1 MRTSNW
7 KDVAELIGITA
18 IVGSLIFVGFQMRQD
33 KLIAE
38 AQIYADRDDT
48 TINLAEVIGEN
59 SEVWKKGLNGEDLD
73 ASEQLTF
80 DSLARAYY
88 LSRVFRYE
96 RAQRLGIGDPERLA
110 NFTAFHLY
118 MYPGLRRAFERQQAK
133 FELMN
138 QAFGYP
144 VTTGLT
150 REIYR
155 ILPELDAAAP
165 KLPERDYVLF

>member
-1 MRTSNW
+1 MKTTNW
-7 KDVAELIGITA
+7 KDIAELIGIAA

-38 AQIYADRDDT
+38 AQIYTEGDDT
-48 TINLAEVIGEN
+48 TVNLAQLIGEN
-59 SEVWKKGLNGEDLD
+59 SDIWKKGLDGDDLTE
-73 ASEQLTF
+73 SEQLKF

-88 LSRVFRYE
+88 LGRISRYE
-96 RAQRLGIGDPERLA
+96 RAKRLGIGDSERLA
-110 NFTAFHLY
+110 NFTAFHIY
-118 MYPGLRRAFERQQAK
+118 QYPGLRRAFDRQQEK

-138 QAFGYP
+138 KVFGYA
-144 VTTGLT
+144 TTTELT

-165 KLPERDYVLF
+165 TLPKKDYVLF